1 MKKFNNHSERA
12 LRSEISK
19 VFKDLKKA
27 NKKKKDDTWFEDDPK
42 AVNEI
47 EYGRVRREP
56 SVQPFTGGYNTLTDI
71 MEKGG
76 NQHLR
81 YTAKHGSAR
90 DGVRYRYKKKK
101 ANEKN

>member
-1 MKKFNNHSERA
+1 MNKFNNHSERA

-19 VFKDLKKA
+19 VCKDLKRA

-56 SVQPFTGGYNTLTDI
+56 SVQSFTGGYNLLTDI
-71 MEKGG
+71 MDKGG
-76 NQHLR
+76 DQYVR
-81 YTAKHGSAR
+81 YVAKHGSAR
-90 DGVRYRYKKKK
+90 DGVRYTYKKGKK
-101 ANEKN
+101 

>member
-12 LRSEISK
+12 LRSQISQ

-42 AVNEI
+42 ALKEI

-56 SVQPFTGGYNTLTDI
+56 SVQPFTGGYNPLSDI
-71 MEKGG
+71 MDKGG
-76 NQHLR
+76 DAYVR
-81 YTAKHGSAR
+81 YIAKHGSAR